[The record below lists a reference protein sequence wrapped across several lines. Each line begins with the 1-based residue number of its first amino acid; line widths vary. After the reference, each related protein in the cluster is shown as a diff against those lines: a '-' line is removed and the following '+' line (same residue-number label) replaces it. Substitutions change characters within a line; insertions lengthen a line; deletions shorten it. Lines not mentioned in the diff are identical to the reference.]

1 MAIIKSIDTQYGVV
15 ASYWKVSTLN
25 VDWHNKR
32 CELVMAGYADE
43 QAREDGKNP
52 IEFRWFNFFDTD
64 FYLTFDGNNVQES
77 YDRLDHPIFDSNGN
91 DINVFQGATDLQPQN
106 RI

>member
-1 MAIIKSIDTQYGVV
+1 
-15 ASYWKVSTLN
+15 
-25 VDWHNKR
+25 
-32 CELVMAGYADE
+32 MAGYVDE

-52 IEFRWFNFFDTD
+52 IEFRWFNFFETD

-77 YDRLDHPIFDSNGN
+77 YDRLDSPIFDSNGN
-91 DINVFQGATDLQPQN
+91 DINVFQGSIDLQPQN